1 MKSTAPTT
9 RPIDPRVMASL
20 PTESHDA
27 FLAQLEMLLSLAAC
41 CGQPEHGKDMARTE
55 PDRLL
60 QQFQSLQEHAR
71 GISAPATIT
80 PASRQELC
88 ASLARPEF
96 ADYRR
101 QLRQQVLA
109 AIETN
114 GLYLDQLTLWTR
126 LLRSASTGDPRT
138 RRYDATGGLVTSGE
152 FMTSRS
158 ATQGPLG
165 QHVERQHDV
174 S

>member
-1 MKSTAPTT
+1 MQPT
-9 RPIDPRVMASL
+9 DPRVMALL
-20 PTESHDA
+20 PTESHNA
-27 FLAQLEMLLSLAAC
+27 FLAQLEMLLSLAAH
-41 CGQPEHGKDMARTE
+41 CGQQEHDNDTTRTE

-60 QQFQSLQEHAR
+60 QQFQSLQEQAR

-80 PASRQELC
+80 PASRMELRD
-88 ASLARPEF
+88 ALARPEF

-126 LLRSASTGDPRT
+126 LLRTASTVDPRT
-138 RRYDATGGLVTSGE
+138 RRYDATGGLVTTGA

-158 ATQGPLG
+158 TTQEPSG
-165 QHVERQHDV
+165 QHVERHHDL
-174 S
+174 SRHTE